1 MRGGRE
7 GRGHTTAADVL
18 LPSTATTITD
28 TSATAGHDGGNELR
42 GGRAM
47 RGGREGR
54 GARGGSGITPAAS
67 TTIDTSAT
75 VGGRGDCGQTVAHL
89 LTFTMTLSDD
99 KAGTSAGPGERGGLG
114 HNNSSLVLPTPTT
127 MSIAASSD
135 PRATTTDVVATC
147 EESLLQSSNDAGHI
161 SSITTSSLTT
171 TAEVSTTTSAELS
184 TTTIA
189 LNAGEDQ
196 QPEINRQDNII
207 LLTDEQQVPS
217 ESLNARLLLKV

>member
-1 MRGGRE
+1 M
-7 GRGHTTAADVL
+7 TT
-18 LPSTATTITD
+18 TD
-28 TSATAGHDGGNELR
+28 TSSATAGHGGNELR

-54 GARGGSGITPAAS
+54 GARGGSRITPAAS
-67 TTIDTSAT
+67 TTIDSSAT

-99 KAGTSAGPGERGGLG
+99 KAGTSTGPGGHGLE
-114 HNNSSLVLPTPTT
+114 HDNSSLVLPTPTT
-127 MSIAASSD
+127 VSIAASSN
-135 PRATTTDVVATC
+135 PRATTTDVASTC

-171 TAEVSTTTSAELS
+171 TAEVSTTTSAEVS
-184 TTTIA
+184 TTTTIA
-189 LNAGEDQ
+189 LNAGEVQ

>member
-7 GRGHTTAADVL
+7 GRGV
-18 LPSTATTITD
+18 
-28 TSATAGHDGGNELR
+28 
-42 GGRAM
+42 
-47 RGGREGR
+47 
-54 GARGGSGITPAAS
+54 RGGSRITPAAS
-67 TTIDTSAT
+67 TTIDSSAT

-99 KAGTSAGPGERGGLG
+99 KAGTSAGPGGHGLG

-127 MSIAASSD
+127 VSFAASSN
-135 PRATTTDVVATC
+135 PRATTTDVASTC

-171 TAEVSTTTSAELS
+171 TAEVSTTTSAEVS
-184 TTTIA
+184 TTTTIA
-189 LNAGEDQ
+189 LNAGEVQ

>member
-7 GRGHTTAADVL
+7 GCGHTTAADVL

-28 TSATAGHDGGNELR
+28 TSATAGHDGRNELR

-75 VGGRGDCGQTVAHL
+75 VGGRDDCEQTVAHL

-99 KAGTSAGPGERGGLG
+99 KAGTSAGPGGRGGLG
-114 HNNSSLVLPTPTT
+114 HSNSSLVLPT
-127 MSIAASSD
+127 SIAASSN
-135 PRATTTDVVATC
+135 PRATTTDVASTC

-161 SSITTSSLTT
+161 SSITTLLLTT
-171 TAEVSTTTSAELS
+171 TAEVSTTT
-184 TTTIA
+184 IA
-189 LNAGEDQ
+189 LNAGEVQ

>member
-1 MRGGRE
+1 M
-7 GRGHTTAADVL
+7 TT
-18 LPSTATTITD
+18 TD
-28 TSATAGHDGGNELR
+28 TSSATAGHGGNELR

-54 GARGGSGITPAAS
+54 GARGGSRITPAAS
-67 TTIDTSAT
+67 TTIDSSAT

-99 KAGTSAGPGERGGLG
+99 KAGTSAGPGGRGGLG

-127 MSIAASSD
+127 VSIAASSN
-135 PRATTTDVVATC
+135 PRATTTDVASTC

-171 TAEVSTTTSAELS
+171 TAEVSTTTSAEVS
-184 TTTIA
+184 TTTTIA
-189 LNAGEDQ
+189 LNAGEVQ